1 MAQTVQACISMQSHS
16 KHSRSAGFSLIEMLI
31 VVVIIGLVML
41 FTYPRAGKI
50 LDHTQ
55 VKGARTAIVNK
66 LNAARTMARTSNRIA
81 VLRVSGNQLFI
92 ELDSLIGTGKDTVG
106 GFVPLATTY
115 GVTVTVSGPAN
126 DSVSFNPRGMLKYG
140 GGRKY
145 IVTRNGVSDSVLVNG
160 YGRIT
165 R

>member
-1 MAQTVQACISMQSHS
+1 MQSHS
-16 KHSRSAGFSLIEMLI
+16 KPSRSAGFSLIELLI

-41 FTYPRAGKI
+41 FTFPRAGKI
-50 LDHTQ
+50 LDHTN

-66 LNAARTMARTSNRIA
+66 LSSARTLARTSNRVA
-81 VLRVSGNQLFI
+81 VVRVSGNRLFI
-92 ELDSLIGTGKDTVG
+92 ELNRLSSTAKDVVG
-106 GFVPLATTY
+106 GSVPLFTTY
-115 GVTVTVSGPAN
+115 GVTVTISGPAG
-126 DSVSFNPRGMLKYG
+126 DSVNFDPRGMLTYG

-145 IVTRNGVSDSVLVNG
+145 VVTRNGWSDSVLVNG